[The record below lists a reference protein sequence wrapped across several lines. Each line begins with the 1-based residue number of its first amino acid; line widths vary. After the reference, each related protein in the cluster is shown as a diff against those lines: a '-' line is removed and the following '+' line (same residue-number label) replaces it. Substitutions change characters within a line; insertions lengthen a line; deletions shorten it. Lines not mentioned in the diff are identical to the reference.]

1 MENRYS
7 SLGKRTSIINNNLK
21 EQKYIDVLNGA
32 KVFFQSNDNYKDL
45 ILEIDKGSIEESKKD
60 KVKLILEKFVT
71 DNNSTVE
78 DLTNDE
84 LLKKLYEDIVGFS
97 FITKY
102 LNDKNVEEININ
114 SWEDVEVNYSD
125 GSRIKANEQFINKEQ
140 ALNIIRKMLN
150 ISGATIDNASP
161 IVLGHLSKN
170 IRIAV
175 LKSPIVDEDVEV
187 SASIRIVNA
196 NNLGKED
203 FIKNETATEEMLDFA
218 STLVNYN
225 ISMCIAGGT
234 GSGKTTLTDWI
245 LETLENKRI
254 FTIESGSREFDLVK
268 RDKNGKIKN
277 SVIHTITRPSENDN
291 LSIDQ
296 EDLLAVSLRFHP
308 DVICVGEMRDKE
320 AFSAQEAARTGHT
333 VITTVHSNDC
343 RSTYK
348 RIVSLCKKGTDIDN
362 QTLMEFVTEAFP
374 IVIYAKQL
382 EDKKRKITEIMECIV
397 DEKGNVSYNTLFRY
411 KVTENRRERDKVIID
426 GYFEKVNNISEN
438 MKERLLQNGMPYNE
452 LEKLLDSEVG

>member
-150 ISGATIDNASP
+150 I
-161 IVLGHLSKN
+161 
-170 IRIAV
+170 
-175 LKSPIVDEDVEV
+175 
-187 SASIRIVNA
+187 
-196 NNLGKED
+196 
-203 FIKNETATEEMLDFA
+203 
-218 STLVNYN
+218 
-225 ISMCIAGGT
+225 
-234 GSGKTTLTDWI
+234 
-245 LETLENKRI
+245 
-254 FTIESGSREFDLVK
+254 
-268 RDKNGKIKN
+268 
-277 SVIHTITRPSENDN
+277 
-291 LSIDQ
+291 
-296 EDLLAVSLRFHP
+296 
-308 DVICVGEMRDKE
+308 
-320 AFSAQEAARTGHT
+320 
-333 VITTVHSNDC
+333 
-343 RSTYK
+343 
-348 RIVSLCKKGTDIDN
+348 
-362 QTLMEFVTEAFP
+362 
-374 IVIYAKQL
+374 
-382 EDKKRKITEIMECIV
+382 
-397 DEKGNVSYNTLFRY
+397 
-411 KVTENRRERDKVIID
+411 
-426 GYFEKVNNISEN
+426 
-438 MKERLLQNGMPYNE
+438 
-452 LEKLLDSEVG
+452 

>member
-32 KVFFQSNDNYKDL
+32 KAFFQSNDNYKDL

-291 LSIDQ
+291 LSIEQ

>member
-1 MENRYS
+1 M
-7 SLGKRTSIINNNLK
+7 
-21 EQKYIDVLNGA
+21 
-32 KVFFQSNDNYKDL
+32 
-45 ILEIDKGSIEESKKD
+45 
-60 KVKLILEKFVT
+60 
-71 DNNSTVE
+71 
-78 DLTNDE
+78 
-84 LLKKLYEDIVGFS
+84 
-97 FITKY
+97 
-102 LNDKNVEEININ
+102 
-114 SWEDVEVNYSD
+114 
-125 GSRIKANEQFINKEQ
+125 
-140 ALNIIRKMLN
+140 
-150 ISGATIDNASP
+150 
-161 IVLGHLSKN
+161 GHLSKN

-291 LSIDQ
+291 LSIEQ

>member
-291 LSIDQ
+291 LSIEQ

>member
-7 SLGKRTSIINNNLK
+7 SLGKRTSILNNNLK

-32 KVFFQSNDNYKDL
+32 KAFFQSNDNYKDL
-45 ILEIDKGSIEESKKD
+45 ILEVDKGSIEEGKKD
-60 KVKLILEKFVT
+60 KIKLILEKFIT
-71 DNNSTVE
+71 DNNSSVE
-78 DLTNDE
+78 GLTNDE

-114 SWEDVEVNYSD
+114 SWEDVEINYSD
-125 GSRIKANEQFINKEQ
+125 GSRIKAPERFINKEQ

-218 STLVNYN
+218 STLLKYN
-225 ISMCIAGGT
+225 TSMCIAGGT

-291 LSIDQ
+291 LSIEQ

-382 EDKKRKITEIMECIV
+382 ENKKRKITEIMECIV